1 MSGLAALLA
10 GKIEPGVHR
19 WHAMFEADD
28 VRRTVEHA
36 GWRFAHY
43 NGWIHDESAEV
54 RKGLTS
60 ALALPDECGSD
71 LDALAGCLD
80 DVVAA
85 ESKGMLLLWD
95 GWGPF
100 ARADLAA
107 FRATLAVLRG
117 RADAGNAGRFAVLL
131 RGDGEKG
138 GRFATRPPGDAPEIE
153 DLPSLD

>member
-43 NGWIHDESAEV
+43 SGWIHAEGAEV

-60 ALALPDECGSD
+60 ALALPDDCGRD

-80 DVVAA
+80 DVVA
-85 ESKGMLLLWD
+85 EGSQGTLLLWD
-95 GWGPF
+95 GWTPF
-100 ARADLAA
+100 ARADGDG
-107 FRATLAVLRG
+107 FKATLGVLRARVEAQNG
-117 RADAGNAGRFAVLL
+117 GPFEVLL

-138 GRFATRPPGDAPEIE
+138 GPFATELPDNGPELD

>member
-43 NGWIHDESAEV
+43 NGWIHEDGAEV

-71 LDALAGCLD
+71 LDTLAGCLN

-85 ESKGMLLLWD
+85 ESKGTLLLWD
-95 GWGPF
+95 GWAPF
-100 ARADLAA
+100 ARADVDA
-107 FRATLAVLRG
+107 FRATLAVLRT
-117 RADAGNAGRFAVLL
+117 RADAEAGGRFAVLL
-131 RGDGEKG
+131 RGDGEKRG
-138 GRFATRPPGDAPEIE
+138 PFAVQPPGHAPGIE